1 MVNIQVQT
9 VLFKSDLNLLFR
21 SLDSVCNAAKLFNDG
36 ICLNFCIGDA
46 SPEQSIE
53 NQYLPKTLGNGIN
66 ICYSYFNENTGFG
79 RGHNRLGLG
88 TTSDYILIINPDIFL
103 SGDFFIETLPLICS
117 SDVGI
122 VEARQVPLEH
132 PKEYDILTGET
143 SWASGACFFIR
154 TDIFNQLKGSVNVK

>member
-103 SGDFFIETLPLICS
+103 SGDFL
-117 SDVGI
+117 
-122 VEARQVPLEH
+122 
-132 PKEYDILTGET
+132 
-143 SWASGACFFIR
+143 
-154 TDIFNQLKGSVNVK
+154 LKHCLLYVALMWEL